1 MTVCPPIGTPKRP
14 AACKRKEAHELQV
27 GWLERLA
34 FGPTTSEDQLVQL
47 WLGLFPVSWRQV
59 ADMRWLEDQMAAIRA
74 NLKGSYTDL
83 LQAMVGDGALQA
95 SLNGLGNRRNRPNEN
110 LARELLELFSLGEG
124 NYSER
129 DVTEAAK
136 ALSGYRRAADGKLFI
151 EPKQHDD
158 SLKTILGKRAP
169 FDGPSLVA
177 WLAQQPAT
185 ARNLVRRLWPRVV
198 GELPQ
203 NGRIEALAVRWRQ
216 QGLSLP
222 WLMGEMRRTAA
233 APANRG
239 HRLDDPIPMMVRSL
253 RLLGSRHPDALR
265 MARQHLALMGQDPFD
280 PPSVKGWPVND
291 EWINLRW
298 QHARVRGLQ
307 ALLSDEE
314 VWATRKTP
322 EMLVAGVTAIPPLT
336 LTLPVPVSRENLGLL
351 FADPAWQF
359 A

>member
-1 MTVCPPIGTPKRP
+1 M
-14 AACKRKEAHELQV
+14 
-27 GWLERLA
+27 ERLA
-34 FGPTTSEDQLVQL
+34 FGPARTEDQLVQL

-59 ADMRWLEDQMAAIRA
+59 ADNRWLEDQMAAIRA
-74 NLKGSYTDL
+74 NLQGSYTDL
-83 LQAMVGDGALQA
+83 LQAMVSNGALQA
-95 SLNGLGNRRNRPNEN
+95 SLNGLGNRRKRPNEN

-124 NYSER
+124 NYSEQ
-129 DVTEAAK
+129 DVTEAAR
-136 ALSGYRRAADGKLFI
+136 ALTGYRRAANGTLFI
-151 EPKQHDD
+151 DPKQHDG
-158 SLKTILGKRAP
+158 SLKTILGRRET
-169 FDGPSLVA
+169 FTGPSLVA

-185 ARNLVRRLWPRVV
+185 SINLIRRLWPRLV
-198 GELPQ
+198 GELPP

-222 WLMGEMRRTAA
+222 WLMRELQRSAA
-233 APANRG
+233 APAYRG
-239 HRLDDPIPMMVRSL
+239 RRLDDPIPMVVRSL

-265 MARQHLALMGQDPFD
+265 IAQQHLGRMGQEPFA

-314 VWATRKTP
+314 VWATRKMP
-322 EMLVAGVTAIPPLT
+322 ERLVVGVTAIPPLT
-336 LTLPVPVSRENLGLL
+336 LTLPAPVSRETMGLL

>member
-14 AACKRKEAHELQV
+14 ITCKVKEAQELQIR
-27 GWLERLA
+27 WLERLA
-34 FGPTTSEDQLVQL
+34 FGPSRTEDQLVQL

-59 ADMRWLEDQMAAIRA
+59 ADIRWLEDQMAAISA
-74 NLKGSYTDL
+74 NLQGSYTDL
-83 LQAMVGDGALQA
+83 LQAMVRDRALQT
-95 SLNGLGNRRNRPNEN
+95 SLNGLGNRRKRPNEN

-129 DVTEAAK
+129 DVSEAAR
-136 ALSGYRRAADGKLFI
+136 ALTGYRRAADGKLFI
-151 EPKQHDD
+151 DPKLHDD
-158 SLKTILGKRAP
+158 SLKSILGRRAP
-169 FDGPSLVA
+169 YDGPLLVA
-177 WLAQQPAT
+177 WLAQQPST

-203 NGRIEALAVRWRQ
+203 NGRIEALAARWRQ

-222 WLMGEMRRTAA
+222 WLMQEMRRSATA
-233 APANRG
+233 PGNRG
-239 HRLDDPIPMMVRSL
+239 RRLDDPIPMMVRSL
-253 RLLGSRHPDALR
+253 RLLGSRHPDALLI
-265 MARQHLALMGQDPFD
+265 ARQHLGRMGQEPFA
-280 PPSVKGWPVND
+280 PPSVKGWPVNG

-298 QHARVRGLQ
+298 QNARVRGLQ

-322 EMLVAGVTAIPPLT
+322 EMLVNGVTAIPPLT
-336 LTLPVPVSRENLGLL
+336 LTLPAPASRETLGLL
-351 FADPAWQF
+351 FADPSWQF

>member
-14 AACKRKEAHELQV
+14 IACKVREAEEFQV
-27 GWLERLA
+27 RWLEQLA
-34 FGPTTSEDQLVQL
+34 FGPSRKQDQLVQL
-47 WLGLFPVSWRQV
+47 WLGLFPVTWRQV
-59 ADMRWLEDQMAAIRA
+59 ADIRWLEDQMAAIRA
-74 NLKGSYTDL
+74 NLQGSYTAL
-83 LQAMVGDGALQA
+83 LQAMVSNGALQA
-95 SLNGLGNRRNRPNEN
+95 SLNGLGNRRTRPNEN

-124 NYSER
+124 NFSER
-129 DVTEAAK
+129 DVPEAAR
-136 ALSGYRRAADGKLFI
+136 ALID
-151 EPKQHDD
+151 PKQHDA
-158 SLKTILGKRAP
+158 SPKTILGRRET

-185 ARNLVRRLWPRVV
+185 SRHLIRRLWPRLV

-222 WLMGEMRRTAA
+222 WLMGELQRSAA
-233 APANRG
+233 APAYRG
-239 HRLDDPIPMMVRSL
+239 RRLDDPITVVVRSL
-253 RLLGSRHPDALR
+253 RLLGSRHPDAFR
-265 MARQHLALMGQDPFD
+265 IARLHLVRMGQEPFS

-298 QHARVRGLQ
+298 LHARVRGLQ

-322 EMLVAGVTAIPPLT
+322 EMLAVGVTAIPPLT
-336 LTLPVPVSRENLGLL
+336 LTLPAPVSRETMGLL
-351 FADPAWQF
+351 FADPVWQF